1 MYVMT
6 QEGKNSANH
15 DLFNPFAVNAIDAP
29 IREHPATFLYCCPVA
44 ILEWNIGQ
52 DIVLPPVAILESL
65 VFHRSHPPQ
74 DIERYLGHYPFSSD
88 VDIGQTRHPALPDR

>member
-1 MYVMT
+1 M
-6 QEGKNSANH
+6 SA
-15 DLFNPFAVNAIDAP
+15 VDAP
-29 IREHPATFLYCCPVA
+29 IRDLPAASQYQFAVA
-44 ILEWNIGQ
+44 VLEWSTGFV
-52 DIVLPPVAILESL
+52 IVLPPVAILESL